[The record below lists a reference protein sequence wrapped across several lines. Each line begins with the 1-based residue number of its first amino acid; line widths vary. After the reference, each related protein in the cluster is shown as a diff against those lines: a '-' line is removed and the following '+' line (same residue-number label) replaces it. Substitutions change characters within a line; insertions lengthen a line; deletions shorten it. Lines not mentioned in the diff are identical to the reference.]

1 MGCGKSSVGRRLS
14 ELLCCPFMDLDDVI
28 VEHEG
33 RSIPDIFATDGEGE
47 FRKMELEALMGIL
60 STSEPRQCAP
70 LAPSHCVGPSPYAGV
85 RKCQFRTNALTPI
98 ENPSYH
104 LGASSCHPERSEGSI
119 NLILAL
125 GGGTVMTPECAE
137 LVRENTVCIYLRASA
152 DTLMQHLASES
163 AGRPLLKTDN
173 HSERVPDC
181 HSKRTS
187 DCHSKRVPDCHFEQT
202 SDCHF
207 ERTSDCHS
215 KRASDCHSE
224 RASDCH
230 SERPE
235 GVEKST
241 DLRHRIETLM
251 QQRSSTYEK
260 TAHITIDTDGKSVEA
275 LTSEIAFVLDRL
287 TSLYDVK

>member
-1 MGCGKSSVGRRLS
+1 MIISLTGFMGCGKSSVGRRLS

-28 VEHEG
+28 VEREG
-33 RSIPDIFATDGEGE
+33 RSIPDIFATEGE
-47 FRKMELEALMGIL
+47 AAFRLMELEALMGIL

-85 RKCQFRTNALTPI
+85 RKCQFRTIALTPI

-137 LVRENTVCIYLRASA
+137 LVRENTVCIYLRASV

-163 AGRPLLKTDN
+163 AGRPLLQADNADN
-173 HSERVPDC
+173 HS
-181 HSKRTS
+181 
-187 DCHSKRVPDCHFEQT
+187 
-202 SDCHF
+202 
-207 ERTSDCHS
+207 ERTSDCHF
-215 KRASDCHSE
+215 
-224 RASDCH
+224 
-230 SERPE
+230 ERPE
-235 GVEKST
+235 GVEKSIE
-241 DLRHRIETLM
+241 LRRRIETLM

-260 TAHITIDTDGKSVEA
+260 TAHITIDTDGKPVEA
-275 LTSEIAFVLDRL
+275 VASEIAFGLN
-287 TSLYDVK
+287 